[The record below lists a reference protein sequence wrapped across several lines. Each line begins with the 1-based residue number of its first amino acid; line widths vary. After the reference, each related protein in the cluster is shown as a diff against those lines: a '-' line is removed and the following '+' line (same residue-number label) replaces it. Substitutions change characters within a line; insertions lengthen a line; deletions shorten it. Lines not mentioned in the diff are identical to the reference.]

1 MAILKK
7 EDFLNRIKEYVG
19 EDTSDEA
26 ISFVQDVTET
36 INDYESRGEDAAEVE
51 KRWRKKYIDAF
62 FTKEKEEDEKE
73 ESEEEEEEEKKYTY
87 DKLFKEG

>member
-7 EDFLNRIKEYVG
+7 EDFLKRIKEYVG
-19 EDTSDEA
+19 EDTSDDA

-62 FTKEKEEDEKE
+62 FTKEKGKEEE

-87 DKLFKEG
+87 DNLFKEG

>member
-19 EDTSDEA
+19 EDTSDDA

-51 KRWRKKYIDAF
+51 KIWRKKYIDAF
-62 FTKEKEEDEKE
+62 FTKEKGDEKE

>member
-19 EDTSDEA
+19 EDTSDDA

-62 FTKEKEEDEKE
+62 FMKDKEKEESDEE
-73 ESEEEEEEEKKYTY
+73 VEEEEEKKYTY

>member
-62 FTKEKEEDEKE
+62 FTKEKGSEEE
-73 ESEEEEEEEKKYTY
+73 ESEEEEEEDKKYTY